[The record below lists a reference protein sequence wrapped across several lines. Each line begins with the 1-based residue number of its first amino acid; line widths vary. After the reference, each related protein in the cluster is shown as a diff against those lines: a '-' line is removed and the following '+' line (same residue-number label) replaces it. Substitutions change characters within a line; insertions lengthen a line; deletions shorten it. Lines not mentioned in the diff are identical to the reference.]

1 MPLFALTPELV
12 ASIQA
17 QYPSLAT
24 LNLSG
29 NGARC
34 NGRRCAA
41 RGARSAALVRF

>member
-17 QYPSLAT
+17 QYPSLET

-29 NGARC
+29 NGAA
-34 NGRRCAA
+34 RRRAQMRQ
-41 RGARSAALVRF
+41 RGCCRRRVVEV

>member
-12 ASIQA
+12 ASIKA

-29 NGARC
+29 NGARGA
-34 NGRRCAA
+34 GRFGVA
-41 RGARSAALVRF
+41 RESLTTWNMIS